1 MAFHYYN
8 FLVSFNLGY
17 VPLFSFNDFFQTKFF
32 LRALFIERT
41 SLEAA
46 WWLPCGSLTCSSIPY
61 AASKL

>member
-32 LRALFIERT
+32 FFSRALFIET
-41 SLEAA
+41 PILEAA
-46 WWLPCGSLTCSSIPY
+46 
-61 AASKL
+61 